1 MIKPSSPIR
10 AEFLVSDSAV
20 LADSDMADVD
30 HAHEVDRNANG
41 SRADPKL
48 NAFTATLVSAL
59 ARDDRWWPQLDQIL
73 FLAISA
79 AVGRATGAAT

>member
-1 MIKPSSPIR
+1 
-10 AEFLVSDSAV
+10 
-20 LADSDMADVD
+20 MADVD

-79 AVGRATGAAT
+79 AVGFAVARKLGRESWSVPGVAGCCAQTRVDNE